1 MKSLIP
7 YRIPIKLIWR
17 TRLCCKSKKHEVIS
31 KQLAMFKVADEM
43 FEKEVDIVEIIK
55 SIRTMK
61 IAEKVLFNKY

>member
-1 MKSLIP
+1 
-7 YRIPIKLIWR
+7 
-17 TRLCCKSKKHEVIS
+17 
-31 KQLAMFKVADEM
+31 M